1 MRCKLL
7 LTGRQT
13 APPRNFGF
21 SSCAVFVYPIFQAG
35 AVFTGDFIENAS
47 DRVDEGDTLILEV
60 ACTAAAGVSVELV
73 ELRRAAL
80 AASTPGAD

>member
-1 MRCKLL
+1 MAQSVTSTK
-7 LTGRQT
+7 RQAAAMIT
-13 APPRNFGF
+13 PP
-21 SSCAVFVYPIFQAG
+21 A
-35 AVFTGDFIENAS
+35 
-47 DRVDEGDTLILEV
+47 RVDEGDTLILEV